1 MSPSRKGIITV
12 AIARL
17 AEYVLINSSQY
28 DETNGSFVIANREL
42 FALVSLVFNSRDE
55 NDDDDESPT
64 IVTSDDVWTFVVEYK
79 T

>member
-1 MSPSRKGIITV
+1 M